1 MVRPLAMWAI
11 KRVQVQ
17 PSDERVAMV
26 ILEIADFLLEFSSLG
41 HEDAADTPQFVHPQI
56 PNEVRIKRIVRY
68 QLNNADPLPLSVTVA
83 DQDRLVKKGVV
94 YDHR

>member
-1 MVRPLAMWAI
+1 MT

-41 HEDAADTPQFVHPQI
+41 HEEAADTPQFVHPQI
-56 PNEVRIKRIVRY
+56 PNEVCIERVVLY
-68 QLNNADPLPLSVTVA
+68 PLNNADPLPSNVTVEIV
-83 DQDRLVKKGVV
+83 DQSQLVKM
-94 YDHR
+94 YCL